1 MRIRYRSLPLKWQIP
16 LFPVWAFGLALTA
29 LWLVLA
35 GIAAIIGVALGQ
47 VARILAIALY
57 FIWFYAYIG
66 WQQARDMALRND
78 IVKAAPPAGQAEE

>member
-16 LFPVWAFGLALTA
+16 LFPIWVVGLLLTA

-35 GIAAIIGVALGQ
+35 GLSAVIGVMTGQ

-57 FIWFYAYIG
+57 FIWFYTLIG
-66 WQQARDMALRND
+66 WAQARDIALRRE
-78 IVKAAPPAGQAEE
+78 ITKVEKTEE